1 VEQETERDNRTRS
14 LVDAFAAIREGDL
27 SQTWLARFSDLPRD
41 GAKTF
46 RREWAMLPETLRVD
60 VVRRF
65 DTLSEEHVELNFGRA
80 LRVALDDPSPVVRQL
95 AIAGLWEDESG
106 ELLARLR
113 GILRDDPSPDVR
125 SEAASA
131 LGRFSQRASVET
143 LPDEATSGLRDD
155 LVRATQSSS
164 SSYAEQRRALESLG
178 PFGVEPEVSA
188 AIQEAFESGDHG
200 LQCSAVRAMGLSRES
215 RWLPMI
221 LSELQSEEPELRF
234 EAARSAGLMGSTDAL
249 PLLLD
254 AARDDDPE
262 VRHTAINAIA
272 QIGGRGA
279 ARALERLA
287 EDASEADLE
296 LIDAALE
303 EVGTLLEPFEH
314 SS

>member
-1 VEQETERDNRTRS
+1 MDQETERENRTRS
-14 LVDAFAAIREGDL
+14 LADAFAAIREGDL
-27 SQTWLARFSDLPRD
+27 SQTWLARFSDLSRD
-41 GAKTF
+41 GVKTF
-46 RREWAMLPETLRVD
+46 RREWAMLPETNRVD
-60 VVRRF
+60 IVRRF
-65 DTLSEEHVELNFGRA
+65 ETLSEERVELNFGRA
-80 LRVALDDPSPVVRQL
+80 LRVALEDPSPVVRQL

-106 ELLARLR
+106 ELLTRLR
-113 GILRDDPSPDVR
+113 DVLRDDPSPDVR

-143 LPDEATSGLRDD
+143 LPGEATSGLRDD
-155 LVRATQSSS
+155 LVRAARSSS
-164 SSYAEQRRALESLG
+164 SSYVEQRRALESLG
-178 PFGVEPEVSA
+178 PFGAEPDVSA
-188 AIQEAFESGDHG
+188 AIQEAFDSGDHG

-221 LSELQSEEPELRF
+221 LGELQSEEPELRF
-234 EAARSAGLMGSTDAL
+234 EAARSAGLLGSADAL

-279 ARALERLA
+279 ERALERLA
-287 EDASEADLE
+287 EDAGEADLE
-296 LIDAALE
+296 LIDVALE
-303 EVGTLLEPFEH
+303 EVGTLLEPFEQ